1 MATQLTIIRGD
12 TLGTQTINLTSATDD
27 FTALTCTGQIRS
39 HPDGS
44 LIYQFIP
51 TITSA
56 GDLSASVFF
65 DITASNTKAFPPI
78 NLYGDIH
85 FFAPGIKDVTLFE
98 FRLNVL
104 PDVTHL

>member
-51 TITSA
+51 TVTSA

-65 DITASNTKAFPPI
+65 DIAASNTKAFPPI